1 VGTEPTPLRRLI
13 PPRALLAS
21 ALLFALAC
29 ALDTW
34 AWQHLRVEDVY
45 GKDWGRLLRIA
56 GFLPTWMLG
65 SLALILTD
73 AGPGSPP
80 PRRFW
85 WRGML
90 LTVAP
95 LVAGLI
101 CEVLKIL
108 LRRERPGLHDG
119 TYFFRSFADHPF
131 STGAIGLPSSHTM
144 VAFAGA
150 GMASYLFP
158 RSWPAW
164 MLLAAGCAF
173 TRVAAQAHFLSDV
186 VLAGMAGLLVA
197 RLLWMK
203 LGIPDRTRAAATG

>member
-1 VGTEPTPLRRLI
+1 MGTEPTPLRRLV

-29 ALDTW
+29 ALDNW
-34 AWQHLRVEDVY
+34 AWQHLRVDDVY
-45 GKDWGRLLRIA
+45 GKDWGRFFRIA

-65 SLALILTD
+65 SLALILHD
-73 AGPGSPP
+73 RGPVSPA

-95 LVAGLI
+95 LASGLM

-108 LRRERPGLHDG
+108 LRRERPNLHDG
-119 TYFFRSFADHPF
+119 TYYWRSFTDHPW
-131 STGAIGLPSSHTM
+131 STGNIGLPSSHTM

-158 RSWPAW
+158 RTWPAW
-164 MLLAAGCAF
+164 MLLAVGCAF
-173 TRVAAQAHFLSDV
+173 TRVAAGAHFLSDV
-186 VLAGMAGLLVA
+186 TLAAIAGLFIA
-197 RLLWMK
+197 RLIWLWQV
-203 LGIPDRTRAAATG
+203 GTNPQRSPA

>member
-1 VGTEPTPLRRLI
+1 V

-29 ALDTW
+29 LLDHW
-34 AWQHLRVEDVY
+34 AYQHLRVDDVY
-45 GKDWGRLLRIA
+45 GRDWGRLFRIA
-56 GFLPTWMLG
+56 GFVPTWMLG

-73 AGPGSPP
+73 AGSGSPL

-95 LVAGLI
+95 VAAGLL
-101 CEVLKIL
+101 CEAFKVL

-119 TYFFRSFADHPF
+119 AYYWRSFSDHF
-131 STGAIGLPSSHTM
+131 WSTGNIGLPSSHTM

-158 RSWPAW
+158 RTWPAW
-164 MLLAAGCAF
+164 IILATGCAF

-186 VLAGMAGLLVA
+186 VLAAILGLFTA
-197 RLLWMK
+197 RLLWMQPGVNRVK
-203 LGIPDRTRAAATG
+203 PQQVNDSA